1 MTAAL
6 GSYRLLERIGEG
18 STAVVHRA
26 VDPYG
31 RTVAVKEP
39 RRSRGPA
46 GEVDEAV
53 RRRLAREMAVL
64 AKIRSPYV
72 VTLLDGDVAGTRPY
86 VVTQYVAGVPLR
98 EFVGTYGPLRDAA
111 LHRFAQRLAA
121 ALAAVHGAGVVHRDL
136 TPANIMVVGGSPV
149 VVDFGIAHEA
159 TAART
164 TRPGMLV
171 GTPAY
176 LAPELVEGERATAA
190 SDVFAWAATLAYA
203 ATGRPPFGAGSLHG
217 FCYRILRG
225 AADLGDMPEP
235 LRSLAG
241 LGLRRDPAARP
252 AASWFAAALGAW
264 YGAPGAPAPAAVA
277 G

>member
-26 VDPYG
+26 VDSYG

-39 RRSRGPA
+39 RLGVGPA
-46 GEVDEAV
+46 DETV
-53 RRRLAREMAVL
+53 RRRLAREIAVL
-64 AKIRSPYV
+64 GKIRSPYV
-72 VTLLDGDVAGTRPY
+72 VMLLDGDVTGDRPY

-98 EFVGTYGPLRDAA
+98 DLVRTYGPLGGAA

-121 ALAAVHGAGVVHRDL
+121 ALAAVHEAGVVHRDL

-159 TAART
+159 AAAQT

-217 FCYRILRG
+217 VCDRILRG
-225 AADLGDMPEP
+225 AADLDDVPEP
-235 LRSLAG
+235 LRSMVE

-252 AASWFAAALGAW
+252 AASWFAAALASW
-264 YGAPGAPAPAAVA
+264 CGAPGAPAPAAVA